1 MDAPASRQFYL
12 DTNRNKTRDQ
22 MVFKFKMK
30 RKSLFYI
37 FNLIIPTFLI
47 SSLTI
52 CVFYLP
58 AGDEKKITLSLSLL
72 FALVVFFLL
81 ISKIIPPT
89 SIVVPLISKYFLLTF
104 ILNIL
109 SILST
114 SIVIKVYHT
123 ETKEIHPWLHF
134 IFVKFLA
141 TLLFMKNNTP
151 DFVLINSQNNDIE
164 NKKENTCLDS
174 PIIRINSLNKINY
187 IKNKKSNLYQN
198 FNYESKN
205 ICDLNKY

>member
-1 MDAPASRQFYL
+1 MDAPASRQYSL

-72 FALVVFFLL
+72 FALVVF
-81 ISKIIPPT
+81 
-89 SIVVPLISKYFLLTF
+89 YELT
-104 ILNIL
+104 
-109 SILST
+109 
-114 SIVIKVYHT
+114 KV
-123 ETKEIHPWLHF
+123 
-134 IFVKFLA
+134 
-141 TLLFMKNNTP
+141 
-151 DFVLINSQNNDIE
+151 
-164 NKKENTCLDS
+164 
-174 PIIRINSLNKINY
+174 
-187 IKNKKSNLYQN
+187 
-198 FNYESKN
+198 
-205 ICDLNKY
+205 

>member
-1 MDAPASRQFYL
+1 MI
-12 DTNRNKTRDQ
+12 
-22 MVFKFKMK
+22 FKIKMK

-47 SSLTI
+47 SSLTV

-114 SIVIKVYHT
+114 CIVINVYHN
-123 ETKEIHPWLHF
+123 ESKEIHPWLHF

-141 TLLFMKNNTP
+141 TLLFMENKTP
-151 DFVLINSQNNDIE
+151 DLVLIDSKLSNNFDTSKE
-164 NKKENTCLDS
+164 YNKKSRFLDS
-174 PIIRINSLNKINY
+174 PIIELKNLSHPEKINY
-187 IKNKKSNLYQN
+187 NNTKSILLFRNLNSDGKKNWNL
-198 FNYESKN
+198 KR
-205 ICDLNKY
+205 